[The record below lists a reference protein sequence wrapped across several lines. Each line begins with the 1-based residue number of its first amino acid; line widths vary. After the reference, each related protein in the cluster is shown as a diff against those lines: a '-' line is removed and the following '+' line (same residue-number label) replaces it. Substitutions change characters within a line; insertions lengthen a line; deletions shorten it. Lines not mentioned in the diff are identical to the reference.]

1 MTEPAHEESL
11 PRQSRRVLE
20 ALRAAGISAAVRVMP
35 DSTRTAKD
43 AAAAIGC
50 DVGAIA
56 SSLVFMADDVPILVL
71 TSGRHRVD
79 TAALAARLGR
89 REIRRASVDE
99 VRTATGQPI
108 GGVSPVAHPAPIETI
123 VDEALADYDRLWA
136 AAGTPHAVFATT
148 FDDLVRVTGGIVSA
162 VDS

>member
-1 MTEPAHEESL
+1 MSEPAAEDSL

-20 ALRAAGISAAVRVMP
+20 ALRAAGLEASVRIMP

-43 AAAAIGC
+43 AAAAIDC
-50 DVGAIA
+50 EVGAIA
-56 SSLVFMADDVPILVL
+56 SSLVFMADDAPLLVL

-79 TAALAARLGR
+79 TQALAERLGR

-99 VRTATGQPI
+99 VREATGQPI

-123 VDEALADYDRLWA
+123 VDEALADYDVLWA

-148 FDDLVRVTGGIVSA
+148 FDELVRVTGGRVAA
-162 VDS
+162 VD